1 MTQICHLK
9 ACWPCLVLAEQLGFL
24 HSPGALFLIIFCVY
38 REMHAPWQ
46 IGLELIMQIIF
57 ILVEPFL
64 ALQLSQNKL
73 DFDWMMVSKTEVS
86 WGENRNYT
94 NTTDDSCL
102 ESKLT

>member
-1 MTQICHLK
+1 
-9 ACWPCLVLAEQLGFL
+9 
-24 HSPGALFLIIFCVY
+24 
-38 REMHAPWQ
+38 
-46 IGLELIMQIIF
+46 MQIIF

-73 DFDWMMVSKTEVS
+73 DFDWMMVSKAGVS
-86 WGENRNYT
+86 WGKNRDYT